1 MTEKTSYTN
10 VLQIPNDT
18 KYWFVRA
25 GTNASFYQDFK
36 FNNYIAIGDNSVTS
50 EELFGIETEYATTDE
65 TLKIQ
70 YKQIYQ
76 SNLKNEYLRN
86 TEKLDIPAD
95 KIKSDL
101 ITLTRRATNSAS
113 KGFNFVEKMSVGD
126 LVIVPSKNSTHFLI
140 GVLTSPVFDE
150 PISHIYLGEDNEYTI
165 CQYIKKRRIL
175 WLKEILFSDLPN
187 KLAWIK
193 NGHQTIFNI
202 TKNANEINPLLSNK
216 FVYKNLYFERFGVST
231 KKAITESDFFN
242 LQSVLHDAVNQN
254 STSKVFQT
262 IDIQSPGDVILHTAI
277 DNWPAISTFGAILF
291 GKAKIPTPIGEINIQ
306 GIVPYFSKE
315 SRLNRKINIKT
326 KEMELQS
333 IEDSSKRKKELAEV
347 ELEKART
354 EANLKSEELK
364 QARVT
369 TKKAEQSI
377 QATMAIDKLEK
388 EAVTKTTNVS
398 PININQSQEQS
409 DSLTS
414 MQINQNEIGSVTS
427 FETQTDILSFRQ
439 VKSPQE

>member
-1 MTEKTSYTN
+1 
-10 VLQIPNDT
+10 
-18 KYWFVRA
+18 
-25 GTNASFYQDFK
+25 
-36 FNNYIAIGDNSVTS
+36 
-50 EELFGIETEYATTDE
+50 
-65 TLKIQ
+65 
-70 YKQIYQ
+70 
-76 SNLKNEYLRN
+76 
-86 TEKLDIPAD
+86 
-95 KIKSDL
+95 
-101 ITLTRRATNSAS
+101 
-113 KGFNFVEKMSVGD
+113 MSV
-126 LVIVPSKNSTHFLI
+126 H
-140 GVLTSPVFDE
+140 
-150 PISHIYLGEDNEYTI
+150 
-165 CQYIKKRRIL
+165 QKRRIL

-364 QARVT
+364 QARIT